1 MMERCPL
8 SLFQSPQTGHQTK
21 IGTDKNRRQLHILYS
36 TFVPKVH
43 MGLHVYVP
51 AAEPA
56 ALLGPTAT
64 DVAVPPRLLA
74 LTFVTAL
81 SAATVVAAAEKE
93 DCQYA
98 INASMHESCLAF
110 AQEVPGRTYH
120 PQKNSAPSL
129 PHNLIAFGPV

>member
-1 MMERCPL
+1 MEWCPL
-8 SLFQSPQTGHQTK
+8 SLFQLPQTGHQLTT
-21 IGTDKNRRQLHILYS
+21 IGTDKNRRQLYS
-36 TFVPKVH
+36 TFVPKVQ
-43 MGLHVYVP
+43 MGLHVHVP

-56 ALLGPTAT
+56 ALLAPTAT

-93 DCQYA
+93 DCQHA

-110 AQEVPGRTYH
+110 CARGVRKNITPPRT
-120 PQKNSAPSL
+120 
-129 PHNLIAFGPV
+129 